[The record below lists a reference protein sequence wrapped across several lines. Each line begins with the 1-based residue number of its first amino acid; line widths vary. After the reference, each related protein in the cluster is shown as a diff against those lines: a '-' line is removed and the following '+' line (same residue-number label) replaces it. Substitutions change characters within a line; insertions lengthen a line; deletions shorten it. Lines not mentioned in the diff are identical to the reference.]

1 MFVSIKTH
9 VILLLIFATLLP
21 FILLRTFAY
30 PIIQSDLK
38 TVVMDNLEVIGH
50 KQAELVTTWMRERM
64 KDAIVISSNPY
75 IVHSINFVAN
85 GKEYQDSVRY
95 LERVVAEYAY
105 KGAFVSNNKG
115 LVALATSEERVGQDI
130 SKMEFFKQAMRGKT
144 FLSNIIPSKVKLIN
158 EFDEEEIGLPTMF
171 VASPLKNDNED
182 IVGVIAL
189 RVHVGI
195 LSNLMQSQTY
205 GKTGETYLF
214 NKDAYMLTES
224 RFTKHLKKIGLV
236 KRRSALKLKL
246 FEPETGRLTYGV
258 KQCLSGNDGS
268 NAIGYNDYA
277 GISVLG
283 VWKWLPEFNWGVIT
297 EIDRAEAYGAA
308 YNLKYIVIALMLA
321 IAFPLLFAAY
331 IFGRK
336 LSGPIIHLK
345 EVTEEITSGDLSKKV
360 DIRSNNEI
368 GALAT
373 SFNTMAKALDE
384 KTKET
389 VKSEERYRKMFSSL
403 KEGVYQCE
411 PGVEG
416 VFTWVNQAAAEM
428 FGYNTPEEMVGT
440 KVKGIYVDPGD
451 RWRLLEKL
459 KNFGIWRNFVSFC
472 KKRDGEPMY
481 TERTTNLIRND
492 EGEPVLIEGIIR
504 DITGRRR
511 LEEELHETV
520 ERYRELFNSV
530 KEGVYQCEPGAEG
543 AFIWINQAGAEMFGY
558 KSPKEMIGV
567 KVEDIYVDPEDRW
580 RLIERLEKYGVWKN
594 FVSFCKKKNGDSF
607 YTERTTNMIRDED
620 GKPALIEGTIRVIT
634 EEDIP
639 AKNLGLSEE

>member
-9 VILLLIFATLLP
+9 VIVLLIFATLLP

-30 PIIQSDLK
+30 PLIQSDLK

-50 KQAELVTTWMRERM
+50 KQAELVATWMRERM
-64 KDAIVISSNPY
+64 SDAIVVSSNPY
-75 IVHSINFVAN
+75 MINSVNVIADD
-85 GKEYQDSVRY
+85 KEYQKSVRY
-95 LERVVAEYAY
+95 LERVVAEHAY
-105 KGAFVSNNKG
+105 KGAFVCNNKG
-115 LVALATSEERVGQDI
+115 VITLATSEERVGKDI
-130 SKMEFFKQAMRGKT
+130 SKMEIFKQAIRGKT
-144 FLSNIIPSKVKLIN
+144 LASNIIPSKVKLIN
-158 EFDEEEIGLPTMF
+158 EFDEEELGLPTMF
-171 VASPLKNDNED
+171 VASPLKDDNEV
-182 IVGVIAL
+182 IVGVVTL
-189 RVHVGI
+189 RIHVGI

-236 KRRSALKLKL
+236 KRRSALELKL
-246 FEPETGRLTYGV
+246 VEPEIGELTYGV
-258 KQCLSGNDGS
+258 KQCLAGIEGS
-268 NAIGYNDYA
+268 DAKGYMDYA
-277 GISVLG
+277 GIPVLG
-283 VWKWLPEFNWGVIT
+283 VWKWLPGFNWGVIT

-308 YNLKYIVIALMLA
+308 YNLKYIVVALMLA

-336 LSGPIIHLK
+336 LSSPIIRLK
-345 EVTEEITSGDLSKKV
+345 EITEEMTSGDLTKKV
-360 DIRSNNEI
+360 DIKSNNEI
-368 GALAT
+368 GVLAT

-389 VKSEERYRKMFSSL
+389 TKSEERYREMFDSL

-428 FGYNTPEEMVGT
+428 FGYNTPDEMVGT

-451 RWRLLEKL
+451 RWRLLENL
-459 KNFGIWRNFVSFC
+459 EQFGVWRNFVSFC
-472 KKRDGEPMY
+472 KKADGEPMY
-481 TERTTNLIRND
+481 TERTTNLIRGE
-492 EGEPVLIEGIIR
+492 EGEPLLVEGIIR

-511 LEEELHETV
+511 LEEELQETV

-530 KEGVYQCEPGAEG
+530 DEGVYQCEPGSEG
-543 AFIWINQAGAEMFGY
+543 SFTWINQAGAEMFGY
-558 KSPKEMIGV
+558 KSPKEMIGTR
-567 KVEDIYVDPEDRW
+567 VEDIYVDPEDRW
-580 RLIERLEKYGVWKN
+580 RLVERLEKYGVWKS
-594 FVSFCKKKNGDSF
+594 FVSFCKKKNGEQF

-620 GKPALIEGTIRVIT
+620 GKPVLIEGIIRVNT
-634 EEDIP
+634 EKKKLEED
-639 AKNLGLSEE
+639 LGTDK